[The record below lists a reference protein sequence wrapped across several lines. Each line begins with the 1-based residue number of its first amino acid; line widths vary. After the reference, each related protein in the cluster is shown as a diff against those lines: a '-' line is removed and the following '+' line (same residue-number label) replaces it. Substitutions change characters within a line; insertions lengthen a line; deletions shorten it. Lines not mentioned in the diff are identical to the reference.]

1 MTADNDKPVK
11 PETPDLPAI
20 KNAVAEL
27 SPGDSTDFVATD
39 KGGLVAVLEK
49 RDPADPADYPKVKTT
64 FETSYLQ
71 SKRAA
76 VFDEWLQDRRQAA
89 QVQLATS

>member
-1 MTADNDKPVK
+1 M
-11 PETPDLPAI
+11 AI
-20 KNAVAEL
+20 KNAVNEL
-27 SPGDSTDFVATD
+27 NPGDSTEFVPTD

-49 RDPADPADYPKVKTT
+49 RDPADLAGYPQVKTT

-89 QVQLATS
+89 QLQLATS